1 VIVMELAPGLHRID
15 TELGTRVS
23 SLYLFAG
30 ADACLLFDTGVDGTA
45 QRDLAPYLSEQ
56 GIAPD
61 RLRWAVIS
69 HADVD
74 HFGGLAS
81 VRELAP
87 AVTVVAHRLDAPLIA
102 DYDVYEDQRGRGFRD
117 PWELD
122 EHTDTLAWTREVTRE
137 GPLDL
142 TVTGGERVRLDHDWE
157 VELVH
162 APGHSRGHLAIWDP
176 RSRSLVVSDA
186 VLSDAVLHAD
196 GAPAFPPTYRFVDD
210 YLATIARFEAM
221 APERL
226 LTAHYPTMDAA
237 SGAAFL
243 AASRA
248 FADGLDHAVHAA
260 VAATGDHGCTL
271 IDLLYELNPRVGRWP
286 VEGTATALAFPV
298 VGHLERALR
307 HGTLVRVPDT
317 SGPARV
323 RSAA

>member
-1 VIVMELAPGLHRID
+1 MELAPGLHRID

-30 ADACLLFDTGVDGTA
+30 ADASLLFDTGVDGTA
-45 QRDLAPYLSEQ
+45 QRDLAPYLAAHDLDP
-56 GIAPD
+56 G
-61 RLRWAVIS
+61 RVRWAVIS

-87 AVTVVAHRLDAPLIA
+87 GAAIVAHRLDAPLIA
-102 DYDVYEDQRGRGFRD
+102 DYGVYEDERGRGFRT
-117 PWELD
+117 PWDLD
-122 EHTDTLAWTREVTRE
+122 EHPDTLAWTREVTRE

-142 TVTGGERVRLDHDWE
+142 TITGGERVRLSDDWE

-162 APGHSRGHLAIWDP
+162 APGHSRGHLAVWDP

-196 GAPAFPPTYRFVDD
+196 GAPAFPPTYRFVDN

-221 APERL
+221 APEHL

-248 FADGLDHAVHAA
+248 FAEGLDRAVHDA
-260 VAATGDHGCTL
+260 VSVTGERGCTL
-271 IDLLYELNPRVGRWP
+271 AELLDELNPRVGRWP
-286 VEGTATALAFPV
+286 AEGTASALAFPV
-298 VGHLERALR
+298 VGHLERALQY
-307 HGTLVRVPDT
+307 GTLAMVRDV

-323 RSAA
+323 RSST